1 MLRRHVNTKPP
12 LVRRDTLAAGLKNRP
27 VEAEDIRIRFTRAL
41 DGTLWPT
48 RRSLSRM
55 FADHETTDAQH

>member
-1 MLRRHVNTKPP
+1 
-12 LVRRDTLAAGLKNRP
+12 
-27 VEAEDIRIRFTRAL
+27 VEAEDIRVRFTRAL